1 MIIYPAIDI
10 KDGRCVRLYQ
20 GEMERETVYSDDPVA
35 QGRSFADAGFQW
47 LHIVDLNGAVRGMP
61 ENAPVV
67 RKILKSTELPVQ
79 LGGGIRNI
87 GQIKAWINEGVS
99 RVILGTAAVNDPDL
113 VIEACETWP
122 GKIAISLD
130 AHGEKVA
137 TEGWTERSE
146 LDVID
151 VVHKLEKA
159 ELAAVIYTDISRDGT
174 GKGLNLDYTKEL
186 AKNVRSPVIASGG
199 VGSIEDIQAV
209 KDAAGDNVNGVIVGK
224 ALYDGRIDPK
234 EALKIAA

>member
-10 KDGRCVRLYQ
+10 KDGKCVRLYQ
-20 GEMERETVYSDDPVA
+20 GEMERETVYNDDPVA
-35 QGRSFADAGFQW
+35 QGQSFADTGFQW

-159 ELAAVIYTDISRDGT
+159 QLAAVIYTDISRDGT

-209 KDAAGDNVNGVIVGK
+209 KDADGDNVNGVIVGK